1 MNILEI
7 LKTKPHGT
15 RLWSPVFGNV
25 RLNLIDEDDAYPV
38 GIKFFNHSIQ
48 EWEKERLTCAGRLD
62 EYDGAECIL
71 FPSKNMRDWEKFT
84 FKKGDVL
91 HVGAEKYIV
100 FDRYDKDDYS
110 RVFGKFRY
118 DKSDDEVIR
127 DVQIHT
133 SKCEK
138 TNAINASLVVASIET
153 HLGGKLNLDTLE
165 IERPQCQFKPFDKVL
180 VRDSDT
186 GWHIDFFEMYNSEDW
201 DAPRKYECIM
211 GKWSQ
216 CIPYAGNEHLLGTTD
231 SPSNDKE
238 AAQ

>member
-7 LKTKPHGT
+7 LKNKPFGT

-25 RLNLIDEDDAYPV
+25 RLNLIDKDDAYPV
-38 GIKFFNHSIQ
+38 GIKFFNRSIQ
-48 EWEKERLTCAGRLD
+48 EWEKERLTCTGRLD

-71 FPSKNMRDWEKFT
+71 FPSKQMRNWSKFAW
-84 FKKGDVL
+84 KKGDVL
-91 HVGAEKYIV
+91 HAGGEKYII
-100 FDRYDKDDYS
+100 FDHYDKDDYS
-110 RVFGKFRY
+110 RIFGKFRY

-180 VRDSDT
+180 VRDTPT
-186 GWHIDFFEMYNSEDW
+186 GNWMPAFFSYIMHDRTDITYMTLSGEDY
-201 DAPRKYECIM
+201 YE
-211 GKWSQ
+211 
-216 CIPYAGNEHLLGTTD
+216 CIPYAGNEHLLGATD
-231 SPSNDKE
+231 SPYKDKE
-238 AAQ
+238 DAQ